1 MTLPGGNACRALVFT
16 WGLHRMRLLP
26 AYLGMPVSYAPIRVT
41 KTPASVVA
49 CWGDRPTSSR
59 AMAYAKRWDL
69 PSVRLEDAFLR
80 SYRPGHSAPPLGIVT
95 DRLGIYYD
103 ARTPS
108 ELEVLLN
115 SQGYARPL
123 HPDAAQ
129 ARRAL
134 VHHRLSKYNHA
145 PEIDA
150 AALRPGLRVLVVDQT
165 AGDLSI
171 RGGEASAATFTA
183 MLEAARCDNPD
194 ATVYV
199 KTHPEVSAGR
209 KRGHLTHLRDD
220 ARTVV
225 LRDPINPISLIEQMD
240 RVYVVTSTMGF
251 EALLAG
257 KPVCCF
263 GMPWYAGWGATD
275 DRIVSHRRLQRRSVD
290 ELFAAAY
297 LHYSRYINPVTHATG
312 SIFHVI
318 DWLVRQRDTV
328 DRLHGRQ
335 RERRLIFVGLRRW
348 KAANLQPLFSLEP
361 QGVAFAPDTEAA
373 ARLKPRP
380 GDCLVHWGADPPG
393 DLDELATRTA
403 AQCVRIEDGFI
414 RSVGLGSDLIAPM
427 SIALDRTGIYFDA
440 TRPSDLETLL
450 NKESFGIEDLSEA
463 RRVREFIVTHGLTKY
478 NLEPRSPVRWPNP
491 PGRMV
496 VLVPGQVEDDASIRL
511 GCTSVRTNLALLQ
524 AVRAARPDAFIVY
537 KPHPDVASGNRKGRV
552 AEADLP
558 ALADHVEV
566 RLSVISCIE
575 ACDELH
581 TLTSLSGFDALL
593 RGKTVVTY
601 GQPFYAGW
609 GLTQDR
615 CTDGA
620 AFARRTRRLT
630 LDELVAG
637 ALLRYPLYWDPTLK
651 GYTSCMAVLRILAPS
666 RDEMETSGRLDRLR
680 SGWLRRQARKG
691 LTLLKA
697 WYR

>member
-1 MTLPGGNACRALVFT
+1 MTLPGGDACRALVFT

-26 AYLGMPVSYAPIRVT
+26 AYLGMPVSYAPLRVT
-41 KTPASVVA
+41 RSAASVVA
-49 CWGDRPTSSR
+49 CWGDRPTSAR
-59 AMAYAKRWDL
+59 AIAYAKRWDL
-69 PSVRLEDAFLR
+69 PCVRLEDAFVR
-80 SYRPGHSAPPLGIVT
+80 SYRPGRSAPPLGIVI

-115 SQGYARPL
+115 SQGFARPP
-123 HPDAAQ
+123 HPDAAR

-134 VHHRLSKYNHA
+134 VHQRLSKYNHA

-150 AALRPGLRVLVVDQT
+150 SSLRPGSRVLVVDQT
-165 AGDLSI
+165 AGDVSI
-171 RGGEASAATFTA
+171 RGGEATAATFAA
-183 MLEAARCDNPD
+183 MLEAARRENPG

-209 KRGHLTHLRDD
+209 RRGHLTHVRDND
-220 ARTVV
+220 RTVV
-225 LRDPINPISLIEQMD
+225 LRDPINPISLIERMD

-275 DRIVSHRRLQRRSVD
+275 DRQVSHRRRQRRSVD

-297 LHYSRYINPVTHATG
+297 LHYSRYLDPETHAPGT
-312 SIFHVI
+312 IFHAI
-318 DWLVRQRDTV
+318 DWLVRQRDIV
-328 DRLHGRQ
+328 DRLHGAQ
-335 RERRLIFVGLRRW
+335 RDRRLIFVGFRRW

-361 QGVAFAPDTEAA
+361 HQVTFVPDAGAA

-380 GDCLVHWGADPPG
+380 GDCLVHWGADPPAG
-393 DLDELATRTA
+393 LLELAQRTA
-403 AQCVRIEDGFI
+403 TQCVHMEDGFI

-427 SIALDRTGIYFDA
+427 SITLDRKGIYFDA

-450 NKESFGIEDLSEA
+450 NDEAFSVEELTEA

-478 NLEPRSPVRWPNP
+478 NLEPRSPARWPNP

-511 GCTSVRTNLALLQ
+511 GCTAIRTNLALLR
-524 AVRAARPDAFIVY
+524 AVRAARPEAFIVY
-537 KPHPDVASGNRKGRV
+537 KPHPDVASGNRKGHLP
-552 AEADLP
+552 ATDLH
-558 ALADHVEV
+558 ALADHVED

-581 TLTSLSGFDALL
+581 TLTSLSGFDALM
-593 RGKTVVTY
+593 RAKQVVTY

-615 CTDGA
+615 CTDGP

-630 LDELVAG
+630 LDQLVAG

-651 GYTSCMAVLRILAPS
+651 GYTSCMAVLRMLAAR
-666 RDEMETSGRLDRLR
+666 RDAMEASGKLHRLR

-697 WYR
+697 WSR